1 MSPEEIALVQT
12 VSLEAIKI
20 LGPAI
25 VAAYAG
31 YKAASVQIEVKLR
44 ELDKNHQFQA
54 RENIF
59 SHLKDRLTHIDE
71 QTERLN
77 ADLGRMLGFAAG
89 CQDFDHSAETNEFVE
104 LMTGAMKSVAK
115 LAPLE
120 ATVLLNDMRISGLAS
135 SHEFEA
141 LSAQTFQLEF
151 DGPAS
156 YLQLKANVLK
166 LLETYGLLGVCTR
179 LLLQKQM
186 ERVFAPYLAAA
197 N

>member
-1 MSPEEIALVQT
+1 MSPEEITLVQT

-25 VAAYAG
+25 VATYAA

-54 RENIF
+54 RESIF

-71 QTERLN
+71 QTEKLN

-89 CQDFDHSAETNEFVE
+89 YQGSDPSTETNEFVE
-104 LMTGAMKSVAK
+104 HMTGAMQSIAK

-120 ATVLLNDMRISGLAS
+120 VTVLLNDMRLSGLAS
-135 SHEFEA
+135 SDEFNA

-156 YLQLKANVLK
+156 YLQFKANVLK
-166 LLETYGLLGVCTR
+166 LLETYCLLGVCTR

-197 N
+197 K